1 MVQVALKAMFYLA
14 CVCVYISSWTF
25 NIYFICESIVRLCVS
40 FKHFFSVFIDL
51 SIFMHTHTHTSA
63 DRNGVCF
70 TFSSMHSK
78 WICKINVVNNCTHT
92 FSIDQRPIQQIS
104 LQLSTNYLIWYHS
117 HAYTTL
123 FHRRRRH
130 VRVVLDAFFRRCRV
144 IC

>member
-25 NIYFICESIVRLCVS
+25 NIHFICEHSSSMCFFQTFLFGIYRSI
-40 FKHFFSVFIDL
+40 HFYA
-51 SIFMHTHTHTSA
+51 HTHTSA

-70 TFSSMHSK
+70 TLSSMHSK

-123 FHRRRRH
+123 FHRRRRRH